1 MASGIRH
8 RCLVGHDLGLLSA
21 GIRRLCLVGLV
32 QASVSVVRCVWVGDH
47 AILRR
52 RTPR

>member
-1 MASGIRH
+1 MASGIRR

-32 QASVSVVRCVWVGDH
+32 QAAGVVRCVWVGDH
-47 AILRR
+47 AILHRCTLR
-52 RTPR
+52 